1 MISLR
6 LFLLFLLCLPVP
18 PLKSDDAALS
28 ARKFLPL
35 MPQVADRSS
44 MSWAEGFPG
53 VVKGAP
59 WFRCIE
65 TGHYAFVLNT
75 ETLTVPHFGA
85 VTKENQWKS
94 LPPAEMALRITTN

>member
-1 MISLR
+1 
-6 LFLLFLLCLPVP
+6 
-18 PLKSDDAALS
+18 
-28 ARKFLPL
+28 
-35 MPQVADRSS
+35 

-65 TGHYAFVLNT
+65 TGHYAFVLDT

-85 VTKENQWKS
+85 VTKEEPMEVAAPGRDGAPNHYKWKIVWGNGRRDMDAIHGTASRRVGAS
-94 LPPAEMALRITTN
+94 LSAGGCDRSCVFCCRW